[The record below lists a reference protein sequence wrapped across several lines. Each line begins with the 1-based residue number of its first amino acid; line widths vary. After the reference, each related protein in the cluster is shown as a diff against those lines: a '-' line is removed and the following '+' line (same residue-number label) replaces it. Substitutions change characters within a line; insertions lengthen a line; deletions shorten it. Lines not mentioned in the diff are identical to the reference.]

1 MVAAEAA
8 DRMSGS
14 PSSGKERR
22 EARRQA
28 TLAADKVRVQNAQRK
43 RLAIMVSVVLV
54 IAVAAVTILVALNG
68 ADDGN
73 ADLSNPS
80 IADSTAIYQGLV
92 SQGMTLGDANAPV
105 TVIEYAD
112 YQCPFCQRFTL
123 NVEPQL
129 LADFVK
135 TGKVKFEF
143 RPMPILS
150 SLELAD
156 KGNESVRAAEATMCA
171 MDQGKFWDFH
181 HVLFLKQDGENKGTF
196 SDVNLISYATET
208 GLDVPTFTTCL
219 STGKYQQAVI
229 DSRTQGIAD
238 GVTSTPSFVI
248 NGTRVL
254 LTTQGYDRLKQQIQA
269 AVDGKPIP

>member
-1 MVAAEAA
+1 M
-8 DRMSGS
+8 
-14 PSSGKERR
+14 
-22 EARRQA
+22 
-28 TLAADKVRVQNAQRK
+28 AADKVRVQNAQRK

-54 IAVAAVTILVALNG
+54 IAVAAVTILVALNSAG
-68 ADDGN
+68 DGN

-80 IADSTAIYQGLV
+80 IADATAIYQGLA

-123 NVEPQL
+123 DVEPQL

-150 SLELAD
+150 PLELTN

-208 GLDVPTFTTCL
+208 GLDGPTFTTCL

-229 DSRTQGIAD
+229 DSRAQGIAE

-254 LTTQGYDRLKQQIQA
+254 LTTQGYDRLEQQIQA

>member
-80 IADSTAIYQGLV
+80 IADATAIYQGLV

-112 YQCPFCQRFTL
+112 YQCPFCQRFSL
-123 NVEPQL
+123 NIEPQL

-150 SLELAD
+150 PLELAD